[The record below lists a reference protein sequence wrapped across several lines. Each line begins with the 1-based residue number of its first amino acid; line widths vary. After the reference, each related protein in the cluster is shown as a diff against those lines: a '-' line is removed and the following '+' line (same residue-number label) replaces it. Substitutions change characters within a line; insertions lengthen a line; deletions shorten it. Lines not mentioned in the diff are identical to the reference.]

1 MNESLSSDSSDA
13 QAAASVQAV
22 TSSPDAGNSAPCPE
36 GCTNAS
42 EPTRAELIIRGL
54 GFCGHYLHFRG
65 GGRSGRN
72 PILCLLHRMGGQ
84 MSQQELGA
92 RFELKPGS
100 LSEILAKMEASG
112 AIERTRDPRDRRQLF
127 VRLTEAGEQEARH
140 AVEERK
146 KFQELA
152 FSNLTSE
159 EQDQL
164 VELLGKIRTRWE
176 ELA

>member
-1 MNESLSSDSSDA
+1 
-13 QAAASVQAV
+13 
-22 TSSPDAGNSAPCPE
+22 
-36 GCTNAS
+36 
-42 EPTRAELIIRGL
+42 
-54 GFCGHYLHFRG
+54 
-65 GGRSGRN
+65 
-72 PILCLLHRMGGQ
+72 